1 MRGLILGS
9 RSLLFSVV
17 VILVLCFTSTSQLS
31 AEDVEVLNIDHSPKE
46 PAYDGSM
53 NVYLELEN
61 KSYVEKIEIFM
72 CTMDP
77 FICFF
82 SDSMEL
88 LENGTFISITELGE
102 FDLKEN
108 TTIGYNFEIIY
119 KNATKEKIPNKPM
132 EDDFDNILKI
142 NDEVYY
148 LTLTLGEAEVSE
160 KNGEQVEVVPYLVWI
175 MMLIGLVV
183 FVMIVLFLYKS
194 RLNNGE
200 KDT

>member
-17 VILVLCFTSTSQLS
+17 VILVLCFTSTSQLL

-46 PAYDGSM
+46 PAYEGSM

-82 SDSMEL
+82 SESMSL
-88 LENGTFISITELGE
+88 LENGTFESTI
-102 FDLKEN
+102 DLKEHDLEKN
-108 TTIGYNFEIIY
+108 VTIGYNFEITY
-119 KNATKEKIPNKPM
+119 KNATKEKIPNQSM
-132 EDDFDNILKI
+132 TDDFHNILKVG
-142 NDEVYY
+142 DQVYY
-148 LTLTLGEAEVSE
+148 LTLILGE
-160 KNGEQVEVVPYLVWI
+160 GEETKESVDEIEAIPYAVI
-175 MMLIGLVV
+175 VKMLIGLVI
-183 FVMIVLFLYKS
+183 FVVIGLLLYRTKS
-194 RLNNGE
+194 NNGE
-200 KDT
+200 